1 MIDLTKQS
9 EKAKKAQAEYLK
21 AWRAKNGDKM
31 KEYRRR
37 YWEKKALEQEVK
49 NDDVNTETSD

>member
-1 MIDLTKQS
+1 MTKQS

-49 NDDVNTETSD
+49 NDDVNTETGD